1 MPRDAYLESR
11 VLAADPVELIH
22 ILYEHTLAQ
31 VKSARAALA
40 AGDIAGRSQ
49 AIVKA
54 LAALGELEGSLDYNA
69 GGSISGRLARL
80 YQYMRKRLVDGNV
93 KREDG
98 ALAEVESLLQTLDE
112 GWRAMQHATSAP
124 AAPPYSYAVTEPVMH
139 SWSA

>member
-1 MPRDAYLESR
+1 MPRDSYLESR

-124 AAPPYSYAVTEPVMH
+124 AAPPYSYAVAESVMH